1 MQCSAHDFDCD
12 WVGYPQDY
20 QKHHEKCV
28 KVTIKDFIEKK
39 YGSFDL
45 AGQQN
50 IVEIDQYLNLDFTL
64 IFPNL
69 LDEVINQFGDGFDL
83 SLCDGKIK
91 IEAQNKNLKKV
102 KDWLMHT
109 LQSLNAD
116 RYPLDWKYIVK

>member
-1 MQCSAHDFDCD
+1 MQCSAHDFDCK

-20 QKHHEKCV
+20 AKHHETCV
-28 KVTIKDFIEKK
+28 KVIIKDFVEKK
-39 YGSFDL
+39 YGSIDL
-45 AGQQN
+45 ADRQN

-91 IEAQNKNLKKV
+91 IEAQNKNHKMV

-109 LQSLNAD
+109 L
-116 RYPLDWKYIVK
+116 